1 MRIYEIRK
9 NSEPVGFARSFDL
22 AKAIVKEDD
31 PSARK
36 INHLDKMDYLFS
48 NNMGV
53 HAIDIKPDKEGI
65 ISILNSLI
73 EKSKPYVGGDING
86 EFVDEEDYFKP
97 EPVPKPVQ
105 EVSSPVSDSELK
117 VDTIVPAIAY
127 KVDNMP
133 WPKKGRGTCL
143 HCKKEVGFSGGW
155 PCVNPPDAICD

>member
-22 AKAIVKEDD
+22 AKAIVKADD

-97 EPVPKPVQ
+97 EPVQQVEEPVN
-105 EVSSPVSDSELK
+105 EDDLTVETV
-117 VDTIVPAIAY
+117 VPAIAY
-127 KVDNMP
+127 KVDDLNF
-133 WPKKGRGTCL
+133 PKKGTGTCL
-143 HCKKEVGFSGGW
+143 HCKKEVGYVGGF
-155 PCVNPPDAICD
+155 PRLDPPDAICD